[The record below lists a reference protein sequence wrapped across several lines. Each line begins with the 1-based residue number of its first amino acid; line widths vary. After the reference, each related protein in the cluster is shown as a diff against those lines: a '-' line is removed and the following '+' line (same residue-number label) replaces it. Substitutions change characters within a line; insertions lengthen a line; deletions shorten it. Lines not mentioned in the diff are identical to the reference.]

1 MILFAKGVMD
11 VQLAVLAHVKQFV
24 KLLVKVVQ
32 TNAKVVQ
39 VHAKQ
44 IVTTL
49 VKTVQLVLDV
59 LLHVQAVLAV
69 MGGVQQ
75 DVKLDVLVLVKLDV
89 QAVFVV
95 VVLVVTA
102 VLDVQVVLLV

>member
-1 MILFAKGVMD
+1 VILFAKGVTD
-11 VQLAVLAHVKQFV
+11 VQQDVLVHVKQIV

-75 DVKLDVLVLVKLDV
+75 DVRLGVLVLVKLDV

-95 VVLVVTA
+95 VVLAVIVVPDA
-102 VLDVQVVLLV
+102 QVVLLV